1 MAPGRGGGGWPD
13 SQQGV
18 MRDGGATCW
27 GGSQRDADPD
37 LGIRAVRCS
46 PEDPAR
52 GCAVGAHRRLVG
64 GAAGGGGCWAGE
76 HRGIAARLPDEEAAL
91 D

>member
-1 MAPGRGGGGWPD
+1 MLGRKPT
-13 SQQGV
+13 
-18 MRDGGATCW
+18 RC
-27 GGSQRDADPD
+27 PD

-76 HRGIAARLPDEEAAL
+76 HRGIAARLADEEAAL